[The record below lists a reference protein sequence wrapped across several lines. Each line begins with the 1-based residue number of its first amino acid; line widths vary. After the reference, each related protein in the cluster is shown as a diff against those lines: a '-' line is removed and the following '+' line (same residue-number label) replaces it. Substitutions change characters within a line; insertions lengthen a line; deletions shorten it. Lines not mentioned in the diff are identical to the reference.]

1 MGFFVHSLV
10 NRPEPVI
17 YTAHSPM
24 GSVSEWNQPDC
35 KVIFLNSGSEIRCSL
50 NGKKAPREVF
60 LTGKAWFQVEK
71 EKKRPLLV
79 HTTFYGTQVAG
90 TRFNV
95 KAYADENRVATTLED
110 DEVIIL
116 YEENP
121 QLSGGIVLKTGQ

>member
-1 MGFFVHSLV
+1 MPMRITSELLIGLFMGFFVHSLV

-60 LTGKAWFQVEK
+60 LTGKAWLQVEK
-71 EKKRPLLV
+71 KTSFISAYNILR
-79 HTTFYGTQVAG
+79 HTGS
-90 TRFNV
+90 R
-95 KAYADENRVATTLED
+95 
-110 DEVIIL
+110 
-116 YEENP
+116 NP
-121 QLSGGIVLKTGQ
+121 F